1 MTRTSYIGNEVMNR
15 LALFALI
22 IGIVGLLFGC
32 TGGGDSSTDGGGGS
46 GVSQDLKVAVSIPS
60 GDHGWTA
67 GVTYWAKEV
76 MDMYPDI
83 EWIYQEA
90 DNVEEQRTQV
100 ENMLVQQPD
109 ALVILCHESGPLD
122 SVGREAKEQGVY
134 IVSVDRGFSDASIAD
149 LFVEGDNIAFGR
161 KSAEYIVDKLGS
173 AGGNILIFEGAE
185 STVNDDRV
193 AGAME
198 VFSNNSQVNILRQE
212 QGNWSQEK
220 AFEITETLMVDL
232 ANTKIDAI
240 WASDDDMAEGIERA
254 LKEAGRDKDLWILG
268 GAGKKTIVKRVMEGD
283 PLYPADITYPPSMV
297 GFAMHETVSNLRDG
311 SSDTISKF
319 MPRHLKIVVELI
331 TPENAENYYFPDSP
345 F

>member
-1 MTRTSYIGNEVMNR
+1 MNR
-15 LALFALI
+15 ITLFALI
-22 IGIVGLLFGC
+22 FAAIGLLFGC
-32 TGGGDSSTDGGGGS
+32 KSSSGSAGGGGAAAS
-46 GVSQDLKVAVSIPS
+46 GIKVAVSIPS

-67 GVTYWAKEV
+67 GVVYWANEV
-76 MDMYPDI
+76 MEIYPDV

-122 SVGREAKEQGVY
+122 AIGREAADQGVY
-134 IVSVDRGFSDASIAD
+134 IVSVDRGFTDPTIANV
-149 LFVEGDNIAFGR
+149 FIEGDNTAFGR
-161 KSAEYIVDKLGS
+161 KSAEYIVDKLGD
-173 AGGNILIFEGAE
+173 AGGNILVFEGAT

-193 AGAME
+193 NGAME
-198 VFSNNSQVNILRQE
+198 VFKANPQINIVRQE
-212 QGNWSQEK
+212 QADWNQEK
-220 AFEITETLMVDL
+220 AFDITTTLMVDL
-232 ANTKIDAI
+232 ADTQIDAI

-254 LKEAGRDKDLWILG
+254 LKEAGRDEGLWILG
-268 GAGKKTIVKRVMEGD
+268 GAGKKTIVKRVMDGD

-311 SSDTISKF
+311 SADTISQF

-331 TPENAENYYFPDSP
+331 TPDNAEDYYFPDSP